1 MHAGAGPERRRGRCG
16 QPELIEQIQGREP
29 VIGLAVVDCL
39 NGNGFEKQIF
49 GANEQV
55 RGRGQTYIRGIGL
68 KVMWEKPK
76 NRHTSSTTAE

>member
-1 MHAGAGPERRRGRCG
+1 MHLSAGPERHQGKCG
-16 QPELIEQIQGREP
+16 QPALIEPIQGREL

-39 NGNGFEKQIF
+39 SGNGFEKQIF

-55 RGRGQTYIRGIGL
+55 RGRGQTYMRGIGL

-76 NRHTSSTTAE
+76 NRHTSPATAE